1 MLVLDKPK
9 RKGELKG
16 AYEMRRVFYE
26 SKLFDYTTKEEAE
39 KHIEEM
45 KNKGWAVKT
54 SLYENG
60 QDTFPYSV
68 EYHKQR

>member
-1 MLVLDKPK
+1 
-9 RKGELKG
+9 
-16 AYEMRRVFYE
+16 MRRVFYE